1 MNTFFC
7 SVIKFLFFFFF
18 FVFLY
23 RLETL
28 VNLVHFVRVILNK
41 FLFLVHYVAN
51 TFNYFFHTHT
61 HTHTHSHTESSF
73 RQLYTK
79 QTFRLATSHALLLLN
94 VILTQG
100 SKCKY
105 YSCAFVAVES
115 SQKFKPWTPFIFFL
129 FFFSSSHETVVSL
142 RKIIFL

>member
-1 MNTFFC
+1 MLLLLFFPPIFQPIHEFLMVCPQLIRCFMYYYKKKKEYILSFFPSRPLCMIIIRADCIYTLIHIYMNTFFC

-61 HTHTHSHTESSF
+61 HTHTHT
-73 RQLYTK
+73 
-79 QTFRLATSHALLLLN
+79 
-94 VILTQG
+94 LTHRVLIQ
-100 SKCKY
+100 
-105 YSCAFVAVES
+105 AAV
-115 SQKFKPWTPFIFFL
+115 
-129 FFFSSSHETVVSL
+129 H
-142 RKIIFL
+142 